1 MRRSSVCLH
10 IVFPGGTLRRQ
21 EAAGRKS
28 GDFAAVFREAGVKDD
43 EFKPR
48 LGKIGSRG
56 SRAWQRFA
64 NQLRAAI
71 NRAGGKS
78 WRGSHF
84 TGSREGRG
92 GAAAALLKSRDR
104 YAAFRQR
111 RVVIKARVVKLA
123 GKGVDGARAH
133 LRYLQRDGVTR
144 QGEPGQLYGADKDRV
159 DGKAFINGADGDRH
173 QFRFIVAA
181 EDGFEYDDLK
191 PLTRRLM
198 AQMEEDL
205 GTKLDWVAVDH
216 FNTGHPHTH
225 IIVRGKDDR
234 GENLVIAPDYISS
247 GLRERA
253 AELVSLDLGPR
264 TDREIEQRLRHEM
277 EQERFTSIDRQLLR
291 MRDDDGLVSA
301 ASGDAFRQT
310 LHQGRLR
317 KLERMDLAAEIGSGR
332 WRLDDELEATLRRL
346 GERGDIIKTMHRA
359 LASKGLARSAA
370 DCLVYDAGQNA
381 KPVVGRIVAR
391 GLSDEINDRHYLI
404 VDGVDGKSH
413 YIDIGKGEATEPMPD
428 GCIVRVMPRSTEPR
442 QVDRSIVGI
451 AAANGG
457 RYNVDIHLRQ
467 DPSATERFAETHVRR
482 LEAIRRAAGGLER
495 QPDGTWIIAPDHL
508 DRVAEYERDRAKAEP
523 VLVDKVSS
531 LPLEKQVSFDG
542 ATWLDRELVSD
553 KLEGSR
559 NSGFGRE
566 LREAQARRRQWLI
579 AQGLAHEEQD
589 RIVYRANMISIL
601 RQRELNRVAG
611 QLSDELG
618 LSYFEAKPGDR
629 LEGKML
635 RSIELASGKY
645 AVIEKSREFTL
656 VPWRPVL
663 DRHVGKEVS
672 GIMSGEG
679 ISWTIGRQRSGPSVS

>member
-1 MRRSSVCLH
+1 M
-10 IVFPGGTLRRQ
+10 Q
-21 EAAGRKS
+21 
-28 GDFAAVFREAGVKDD
+28 DD
-43 EFKPR
+43 EFRPR

-56 SRAWQRFA
+56 SKDGKRYAG
-64 NQLRAAI
+64 QLRVAI
-71 NRAGGKS
+71 NRAGGKAA
-78 WRGSHF
+78 RGGRF
-84 TGSREGRG
+84 TGSRMGRG

-111 RVVIKARVVKLA
+111 RVVVKARVVKLA

-144 QGEPGQLYGADKDRV
+144 QGEPGDLYGADSDRV
-159 DGKAFINGADGDRH
+159 DGKAFIDRADGDRH

-181 EDGFEYDDLK
+181 EDGIEYDDLK

-205 GTKLDWVAVDH
+205 GTRLDWVAVDH

-234 GENLVIAPDYISS
+234 GENLVIARDYISS

-253 AELVSLDLGPR
+253 SELVSLDLGPR
-264 TDREIEQRLRHEM
+264 SDREIEQRLRREM

-291 MRDDDGLVSA
+291 MRDEDGFVSA
-301 ASGDAFRQT
+301 DARDAFRQT

-317 KLERMDLAAEIGSGR
+317 KLERMGLAAEIGSGR

-346 GERGDIIKTMHRA
+346 GVRGDIIKTMHRE
-359 LASKGLARSAA
+359 LTSKGLARSAA
-370 DCLVYDAGQNA
+370 DVLVHDAGQNA
-381 KPVVGRIVAR
+381 EPVVGSVVAR
-391 GLSDEINDRHYLI
+391 GLADEIQDRHYLI

-413 YIDIGKGEATEPMPD
+413 YIDIGKGEATEPTPD
-428 GCIVRVMPRSTEPR
+428 GCIVRVTPRSTEPR
-442 QVDRSIVGI
+442 QIDRTVADIS
-451 AAANGG
+451 AANAG

-467 DPSATERFAETHVRR
+467 DTSATERFAETHVRR
-482 LEAIRRAAGGLER
+482 LEAIRRATGGVER
-495 QPDGTWIIAPDHL
+495 EPDGTWIIAPDHL
-508 DRVAEYERDRAKAEP
+508 ERVAHYERQRARAEP
-523 VLVDKVSS
+523 VVLDKLSPI
-531 LPLEKQVSFDG
+531 PLEKQVGFDG
-542 ATWLDRELVSD
+542 ATWLDRELVSNQPTALRD
-553 KLEGSR
+553 A
-559 NSGFGRE
+559 GFGRE
-566 LREAQARRRQWLI
+566 VREAQTRRQQWLI

-589 RIVYRANMISIL
+589 RVVYRAGMISIL
-601 RQRELNRVAG
+601 RQRELNRIAG
-611 QLSDELG
+611 QLSEELG
-618 LSYFEAKPGDR
+618 LAYFEAKPGGR
-629 LEGKML
+629 LEGKMV
-635 RSIELASGKY
+635 RSVELASGKY

-672 GIMSGEG
+672 GVVGREG

>member
-1 MRRSSVCLH
+1 M
-10 IVFPGGTLRRQ
+10 T
-21 EAAGRKS
+21 
-28 GDFAAVFREAGVKDD
+28 DD
-43 EFKPR
+43 EFRPK

-56 SRAWQRFA
+56 SKAGKRFA
-64 NQLRAAI
+64 GQLRAAI
-71 NRAGGKS
+71 NRAGGQS
-78 WRGSHF
+78 RRGGRF
-84 TGSREGRG
+84 TGSRVGRG

-104 YAAFRQR
+104 YAAFRR
-111 RVVIKARVVKLA
+111 RRAVVKARVVKLA

-144 QGEPGQLYGADKDRV
+144 QGEPGELYGPDSDRV
-159 DGKAFINGADGDRH
+159 DGKDFIDRADGDRH

-181 EDGFEYDDLK
+181 EDGIEYEDLK
-191 PLTRRLM
+191 SLTRRLM

-234 GENLVIAPDYISS
+234 GENLIIARDYISS

-291 MRDDDGLVSA
+291 MRDEDGVVSPV
-301 ASGDAFRQT
+301 GRDAFRQT

-317 KLERMDLAAEIGSGR
+317 KLERMGLVEEVAPGR

-346 GERGDIIKTMHRA
+346 AERGDIIKTMHRE
-359 LASKGLARSAA
+359 LTSKGLARTAA
-370 DCLVYDAGQNA
+370 DYVVYDAGQNA
-381 KPVVGRIVAR
+381 EPVVGRVVAR
-391 GLSDEINDRHYLI
+391 GLADEINDRHYLI
-404 VDGVDGKSH
+404 VDGMDGKSH
-413 YIDIGKGEATEPMPD
+413 YIDIGKGEATEPTPD
-428 GCIVRVMPRSTEPR
+428 GSIVRVTPRNTEPK
-442 QVDRSIVGI
+442 QVDRTIAWT

-482 LEAIRRAAGGLER
+482 LEAIRRATGGLER

-508 DRVAEYERDRAKAEP
+508 DRVAEYERQRAKAEP
-523 VLVDKVSS
+523 VLVDKLSPI
-531 LPLEKQVSFDG
+531 PLEKQVGFYG

-553 KLEGSR
+553 KPEVTR
-559 NSGFGRE
+559 NSGFGHDV
-566 LREAQARRRQWLI
+566 REAQSRRRQWLI
-579 AQGLAHEEQD
+579 AQGLAHEEKD
-589 RIVYRANMISIL
+589 RIVYRVNMISIL
-601 RQRELNRVAG
+601 RQRELNRLAG

>member
-1 MRRSSVCLH
+1 MS
-10 IVFPGGTLRRQ
+10 
-21 EAAGRKS
+21 
-28 GDFAAVFREAGVKDD
+28 DD
-43 EFKPR
+43 EFRPK

-56 SRAWQRFA
+56 SKAGKRYAGQV
-64 NQLRAAI
+64 RAAI
-71 NRAGGKS
+71 NRAGGKPS
-78 WRGSHF
+78 RGGRF
-84 TGSREGRG
+84 TGSRTGRG

-111 RVVIKARVVKLA
+111 RVVVKARVVRLA
-123 GKGVDGARAH
+123 GKGVDGARVH
-133 LRYLQRDGVTR
+133 LRYLQRGGVTR
-144 QGEPGQLYGADKDRV
+144 ENEAGELYGADSDQV
-159 DGKAFINGADGDRH
+159 DGKAFIDRANGDRH

-181 EDGFEYDDLK
+181 EDGIEYEDLK

-205 GTKLDWVAVDH
+205 GTKLDWIAVDH

-225 IIVRGKDDR
+225 IILRGKDDR
-234 GENLVIAPDYISS
+234 GENLVIAREYISS

-253 AELVSLDLGPR
+253 AELVSLDLAPH
-264 TDREIEQRLRHEM
+264 TDREIEQRLRQEM

-291 MRDDDGLVSA
+291 MRDEYGIVSPV
-301 ASGDAFRQT
+301 GRDAFRQT

-317 KLERMDLAAEIGSGR
+317 KLERMDLAAEAGTAR
-332 WRLDDELEATLRRL
+332 WRLDDGLEATLRRL
-346 GERGDIIKTMHRA
+346 GERGDIIKTMHRE
-359 LASKGLARSAA
+359 LTSKGIARSAA
-370 DCLVYDAGQNA
+370 DYVVYDAGQNA
-381 KPVVGRIVAR
+381 EPIVGRVVAR
-391 GLSDEINDRHYLI
+391 GLADEINDRHYLI
-404 VDGVDGKSH
+404 VDGLDGKSH
-413 YIDIGKGEATEPMPD
+413 YIDIGKGEATEPTSE
-428 GCIVRVMPRSTEPR
+428 GCIVRVTPRSTEPR
-442 QVDRSIVGI
+442 QVDRTIAGI

-523 VLVDKVSS
+523 VLVDKLSS

-542 ATWLDRELVSD
+542 ATWIDQELVSD
-553 KLEGSR
+553 APETLRK
-559 NSGFGRE
+559 SGFGRDVH
-566 LREAQARRRQWLI
+566 EAQARRRQWLI
-579 AQGLAHEEQD
+579 AQGLAREEQD

-611 QLSDELG
+611 QLSSELG
-618 LSYFEAKPGDR
+618 LSYFEAKLGDR
-629 LEGKML
+629 LEGKVV
-635 RSIELASGKY
+635 RSVELASGKY

-663 DRHVGKEVS
+663 DRHVGKQVS

-679 ISWTIGRQRSGPSVS
+679 ISWTIGRQRSGPTVS